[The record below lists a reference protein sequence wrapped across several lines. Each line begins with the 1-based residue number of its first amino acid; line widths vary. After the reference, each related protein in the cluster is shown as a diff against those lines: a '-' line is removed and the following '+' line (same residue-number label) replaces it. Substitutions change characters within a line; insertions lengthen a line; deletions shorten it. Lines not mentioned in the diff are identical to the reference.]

1 MCQDDTKCQAWTR
14 DLNGG
19 QCYLKSSLTS
29 TGQAP
34 NWIWGTKC
42 EAQGWKGCTVTKGKY
57 LVSGNI
63 ITSKWTGNNEV
74 RKLHRKNFINIKHTD
89 LYKNQLFYLT

>member
-1 MCQDDTKCQAWTR
+1 MCQDNAKCQAWTR
-14 DLNGG
+14 DLTAG

-29 TGQAP
+29 TGHSP

-42 EAQGWKGCTVTKGKY
+42 EGQGWKGCKVTKGKY

-63 ITSKWTGNNEV
+63 ITSKLTGNNEV
-74 RKLHRKNFINIKHTD
+74 RKLHRTKFIYI
-89 LYKNQLFYLT
+89 